1 MKKIVTLGEVMLR
14 LSPPG
19 NERFFQTDSYDVE
32 FGGSEANVGAALA
45 FWGNEVYHLTAFP
58 DQEIGWAASARLRR
72 NLVKTDFVKFYP
84 GRMGIY
90 FLEQGAMQRS
100 SQVIY
105 DRADSVFAKFD
116 GSDLNWDLIFEGADW
131 LHWSGISPAISQE
144 AANLTLKALQEA
156 NDRGIM
162 VSGDLNYRSNL
173 WQYGKKPNEVMPEL
187 MLLTHV
193 MIAGKRD
200 FSACLNIEFED
211 FERAKGHMFNH
222 FPKLKYISK
231 TERHSHSSSHNG
243 LVGDLISV
251 DDWFTSKSYD
261 LTHIV
266 DRVGTGDAYAGGL
279 IQGLLYLQP
288 QEAIDFAVAA
298 GAIKHSV
305 PGDVLLCSMSEVHE
319 LVVGE
324 AIGKIKR

>member
-19 NERFFQTDSYDVE
+19 NNRFFQTNSYDVE

-72 NLVKTDFVKFYP
+72 NGIKTDFVKYYP

-105 DRADSVFAKFD
+105 DRSDSVFANFD
-116 GSDLNWDLIFEGADW
+116 GTDLNWDNVFEGAEW

-144 AANLTLKALQEA
+144 SADLTLKALQEA
-156 NDRGIM
+156 SARGIRI
-162 VSGDLNYRSNL
+162 SGDLNYRSNL
-173 WQYGKKPNEVMPEL
+173 WQFGKKPHQVMPEL
-187 MLLTHV
+187 MALTQV

-211 FERAKGHMFNH
+211 FDHAKVYMFTN
-222 FPKLKYISK
+222 FPNLKYISK
-231 TERHSHSSSHNG
+231 TERTSISSSHNT
-243 LVGDLISV
+243 LIGDLISSEN
-251 DDWFTSKSYD
+251 WFTSKTYD

-279 IQGLLYLQP
+279 IQGLLHLQP

-305 PGDVLLCSMSEVHE
+305 QGDVLLCSMSEIHE
-319 LVVGE
+319 LVIGE
-324 AIGKIKR
+324 SIGKIKR

>member
-19 NERFFQTDSYDVE
+19 NDRFFQTNSYDVE

-72 NLVKTDFVKFYP
+72 NGIKTDFVKYYP

-105 DRADSVFAKFD
+105 DRTNSVFANFD
-116 GSDLNWDLIFEGADW
+116 GTDLNWEKVFEGAEW

-144 AANLTLKALQEA
+144 SANLTLKALQEA
-156 NDRGIM
+156 STRGIRI
-162 VSGDLNYRSNL
+162 SGDLNYRSNL
-173 WQYGKKPNEVMPEL
+173 WQFGKKPHQVMPEL
-187 MLLTHV
+187 MALTQV

-200 FSACLNIEFED
+200 FSACLNIKFKD
-211 FERAKGHMFNH
+211 FDHAKGHMFTN
-222 FPKLKYISK
+222 FPNLKYISK
-231 TERHSHSSSHNG
+231 TERTSHSSSDNT
-243 LVGDLISV
+243 LIGDLISAE
-251 DDWFTSKSYD
+251 DWFTSKTYD

-305 PGDVLLCSMSEVHE
+305 PGDVLLCSMAEVHE

-324 AIGKIKR
+324 SIGKIKR

>member
-19 NERFFQTDSYDVE
+19 NDRFFQTNSYDVE

-72 NLVKTDFVKFYP
+72 NGIKTDFVRYYP

-105 DRADSVFAKFD
+105 DRADSVFANFD
-116 GSDLNWDLIFEGADW
+116 GTDLNWDKVFEGAEW

-144 AANLTLKALQEA
+144 SANLTLKALQEA
-156 NDRGIM
+156 KERGIM

-173 WQYGKKPNEVMPEL
+173 WQFGKKPHQVMPEL
-187 MLLTHV
+187 MELTQV

-200 FSACLNIEFED
+200 FSKCLNIEFQD
-211 FERAKGHMFNH
+211 FEHAKGYMFNN
-222 FPKLKYISK
+222 FPNLKYISK
-231 TERHSHSSSHNG
+231 TERTAHSSSHNS
-243 LVGDLISV
+243 LIGDLITGE
-251 DDWFTSKSYD
+251 DWFTSKTYD

-305 PGDVLLCSMSEVHE
+305 PGDILLCSMSEVNE

-324 AIGKIKR
+324 SIGKIKR

>member
-19 NERFFQTDSYDVE
+19 NDRFFQTNSYDVE

-72 NLVKTDFVKFYP
+72 NGIKTDFVKYYV

-105 DRADSVFAKFD
+105 DRSDSVFANFD
-116 GSDLNWDLIFEGADW
+116 GTDLNWDKVFEGAEW
-131 LHWSGISPAISQE
+131 LHWSGISPAISRE
-144 AANLTLKALQEA
+144 SADLTLKALQEA
-156 NDRGIM
+156 SARGISI
-162 VSGDLNYRSNL
+162 SGDLNYRSNL
-173 WQYGKKPNEVMPEL
+173 WQFGKNPHEVMPEL
-187 MLLTHV
+187 MALTQV

-211 FERAKGHMFNH
+211 FEHAKFHMFTN
-222 FPKLKYISK
+222 FPNLKYISK
-231 TERHSHSSSHNG
+231 TERTSHSSSHNT
-243 LVGDLISV
+243 LIGDLISA
-251 DDWFTSKSYD
+251 DDWFTSKTYD

-305 PGDVLLCSMSEVHE
+305 PGDVLLCSIAEIHE
-319 LVVGE
+319 LVIGKS
-324 AIGKIKR
+324 IGKIKR

>member
-19 NERFFQTDSYDVE
+19 NNRFFQTDSYEVE
-32 FGGSEANVGAALA
+32 YGGSEANVGAALA

-72 NLVKTDFVKFYP
+72 NGIKTDFVKYYP

-105 DRADSVFAKFD
+105 DRADSVFANFD
-116 GSDLNWDLIFEGADW
+116 GTDLNWDKVFEGADW

-144 AANLTLKALQEA
+144 SADFTLKALQEA
-156 NDRGIM
+156 NSRGIS

-173 WQYGKKPNEVMPEL
+173 WGFGKKPYEVMPKL
-187 MLLTHV
+187 MALTHV
-193 MIAGKRD
+193 IIAGKRD
-200 FSACLNIEFED
+200 FSACLNIDFED
-211 FERAKGHMFNH
+211 FDHAKGYMFNN
-222 FPKLKYISK
+222 FPNLKYISK
-231 TERHSHSSSHNG
+231 TNRASHSSSHNS
-243 LVGDLISV
+243 LIGDLISV
-251 DDWFTSKSYD
+251 EDWFTSKSYD

-266 DRVGTGDAYAGGL
+266 DRVGTGDAYAAGL

-305 PGDVLLCSMSEVHE
+305 PGDVLLCSMAEVYE
-319 LVVGE
+319 LVVGD

>member
-19 NERFFQTDSYDVE
+19 NDRFFQTNRYEVE
-32 FGGSEANVGAALA
+32 YGGSEANVGAALA
-45 FWGNEVYHLTAFP
+45 FWGNDVYHLTAFP

-72 NLVKTDFVKFYP
+72 NGVKTDFVKYYP

-105 DRADSVFAKFD
+105 DRADSVFANFD
-116 GSDLNWDLIFEGADW
+116 GTDLDWDKVFAGAEW
-131 LHWSGISPAISQE
+131 LHWSGISPAISQQS
-144 AANLTLKALQEA
+144 ADLTLKALKKA
-156 NDRGIM
+156 NEKGIM

-173 WQYGKKPNEVMPEL
+173 WQYGKKPHEVMPALMEL
-187 MLLTHV
+187 TQV
-193 MIAGKRD
+193 VIAGKRD
-200 FSACLNIEFED
+200 FSACLNMEFQD
-211 FERAKGHMFNH
+211 FERAKGYMFNN
-222 FPKLKYISK
+222 FPNLKYISK
-231 TERHSHSSSHNG
+231 TERTSHSSSHNG

-251 DDWFTSKSYD
+251 EDWFTSKSYD
-261 LTHIV
+261 LTHIT
-266 DRVGTGDAYAGGL
+266 DRVGTGDAFAGGL

-288 QEAIDFAVAA
+288 QQAIDFAVAA
-298 GAIKHSV
+298 GALKHSV
-305 PGDVLLCSMSEVHE
+305 PGDVLLSSMAEVNE

-324 AIGKIKR
+324 SIGKIKR